1 MKKILVKRRA
11 SLGDVLNTTPVV
23 RRLRE
28 ENPDASICVNTLH
41 GHAYLNNLHVNH
53 VMGNPPVNWEE
64 DFDQVIDLNNCFESN
79 RRIHQVDA
87 NMLRAFGDT
96 DGDKTI
102 ILKSQPLEEEG
113 DPHWEKVV
121 VVHANRTWSQRTLS
135 QTFWNEIVVALENC
149 GFTVILTGT
158 SQDWPLSSGID
169 MKDKLSLAHQVW
181 LIGRAACFLTC
192 ASGLVTVAGATE
204 TPIVSFTSMTP
215 WQNFFPYRH
224 EIIGWNMHSIRTPL
238 DCYGCDVDEPPSEF
252 YRCKFGTD
260 ACMQS
265 FSVEQAVE
273 TVKYAIA
280 EDKRH
285 EL

>member
-1 MKKILVKRRA
+1 MKRILVKRRA
-11 SLGDVLNTTPVV
+11 SLGDVLNTTPIV

-28 ENPDASICVNTLH
+28 ENPKAIIAVETLH
-41 GHAYLNNLHVNH
+41 QHAYL
-53 VMGNPPVNWEE
+53 GNRDADLVQSNCEGG
-64 DFDQVIDLNNCFESN
+64 DFDQIIDLNMCFESN

-96 DGDKTI
+96 NGDKTI
-102 ILKSQPLEEEG
+102 ILEEQPLKQEG
-113 DPHWEKVV
+113 RPLWEKII

-135 QTFWNEIVVALENC
+135 QIFWNEIIVALENS
-149 GFTVILTGT
+149 GFMVVLTGT
-158 SQDWPLSSGID
+158 AQDWPLSIGFD
-169 MKDKLSLAHQVW
+169 LKDKLTLAQQVW
-181 LIGRAACFLTC
+181 LIGKAACFLTC

-204 TPIVSFTSMTP
+204 TPVVSFVSMTP

-224 EIIGWNMHSIRTPL
+224 GVIGWNMYSIRTPL

-260 ACMQS
+260 ACMTS

-273 TVKYAIA
+273 TVKAAIA
-280 EDKRH
+280 NDRRREI
-285 EL
+285 